1 MKRLNVFLLPL
12 LALSSTISLGAT
24 QLQVSQTA
32 NPTGVVGVPYSFNG
46 VVAVNGGVSPYTYTM
61 TAGALPPGL
70 KLSGDNISGTPTASA
85 TPFNF
90 TITVKD
96 SSSPKQTG
104 SAPVTLNVF
113 PSGSVVITTGSLPT
127 ATIGVAYSQTM
138 QASGGVK
145 PYTWSLRGNSTLP
158 AGLKLNGATV
168 SGTPTAQATSAGFTI
183 QVVDSSNTPPQN
195 TAQMPLTI
203 AVQAPLKITTT
214 TLPSGMVG
222 SVYSAPLNA
231 TGGTMPYAWSIAS
244 GSSAPAGLTLSSTGS
259 LSGTPTTATGSTPV
273 SVKVQVKDA
282 STTAQTATATLSLQI
297 AVDPL
302 SITTKSLAAGVV
314 GSAYSA
320 QLVSSGGTGKV
331 TWKLANASSLVA
343 GLTLSTSGAISG
355 TPTAPTSGAG
365 NFSVVATDSASTAH
379 TATATLSLQIAADP
393 LSITTKSLAAGVVGS
408 AYSAQ
413 LASSG
418 GTGKVTW
425 KLANASSLVAG
436 LTLSTSGAISGT
448 PTAPTSGAGN
458 FSVVATDSAST
469 AHTATA
475 QIIYTINPA
484 KPTISSLS
492 PNSIAAG
499 ASGFQ
504 MTITG
509 ANFTSTSIV
518 KWNSTT
524 LSSSNPS
531 ATQLTATVPGSLI
544 ATAGSASVTV
554 TTAGGTSAGATFTIS
569 PASTGKCSADGTGNA
584 KLKGGYA
591 FEFSQIY
598 LEEGNA
604 PGFILGAFAADG
616 KGNISGGIYDVNSPA
631 LSSGDYNG
639 SFTGTYAVGADDRGV
654 MTVSA
659 TQDSGPNQTYSYC
672 IALDSI
678 SSGAAGSGWMVED
691 DDDGNVS
698 SGSFYA
704 QGGSNFTL
712 NSAKGS
718 WAFGMQGGNFSGG
731 QVGRMAAVGFLTLD
745 GSGKLTAGQTDVS
758 IDNYN
763 SGVPS
768 NTFVHQTGLTG
779 SYTLASSGRGT
790 MSVTVPSGQ
799 IGAGTSHLVF
809 YVAGPNHILQM
820 NADPGG
826 GGNGSSPVMA
836 GEGYLRTTTTF
847 NKATLS
853 GTSVYVSNAISET
866 NSTGWDQRK
875 IEAGILTW
883 DGAGNLAGNGDVND
897 AGTVIQYPNNALG
910 TTYAVDTNGRVTA
923 ASSDGHVFYLV
934 GPNQGFG
941 IKGSLKA
948 PLLYFE
954 KQTVPTGGFKLS
966 SFSGA
971 YSAGSL
977 WYDLALE
984 TALTG
989 EITANGA
996 GILSG
1001 TVDENTGGD
1010 VAVDQAIGAPYTAAA
1025 NGRFLLVNGSTPVRA
1040 IYLVSPTKAYMIDI
1054 STTANRTLFQ
1064 LNHQ

>member
-297 AVDPL
+297 AADPL

-320 QLVSSGGTGKV
+320 QLV
-331 TWKLANASSLVA
+331 
-343 GLTLSTSGAISG
+343 
-355 TPTAPTSGAG
+355 
-365 NFSVVATDSASTAH
+365 
-379 TATATLSLQIAADP
+379 
-393 LSITTKSLAAGVVGS
+393 
-408 AYSAQ
+408 
-413 LASSG
+413 SSG